1 MADIS
6 KIKVSG
12 TTYNLKDAVARTTIS
27 DIQTNYAKKSEINSV
42 VETAMNNTMVELTDA
57 EIAALFV

>member
-12 TTYNLKDAVARTTIS
+12 TTYNLKDAVARSAIA
-27 DIQTNYAKKSEINSV
+27 DIQTNYAKKSEINSA
-42 VETAMNNTMVELTDA
+42 VETAMNNTLVELTDA

>member
-12 TTYNLKDAVARTTIS
+12 TTYNLKDAVARTAIS
-27 DIQTNYAKKSEINSV
+27 DIQTNYVKKSEINSA
-42 VETAMNNTMVELTDA
+42 VETAMNNTLVELTDA
-57 EIAALFV
+57 EITALFE

>member
-12 TTYNLKDAVARTTIS
+12 TTYNLKDAVARTAIS

-42 VETAMNNTMVELTDA
+42 VETAMNNTLVELTDA

>member
-6 KIKVSG
+6 KIKVG
-12 TTYNLKDAVARTTIS
+12 DTTYNLKDATARTAIS
-27 DIQTNYAKKSEINSV
+27 DVQTNYAKKSEINSA

>member
-12 TTYNLKDAVARTTIS
+12 TTYNLKDAVARAAIS
-27 DIQTNYAKKSEINSV
+27 DIQTNYAKKSEINSA
-42 VETAMNNTMVELTDA
+42 VETAMNNTLVELTDA